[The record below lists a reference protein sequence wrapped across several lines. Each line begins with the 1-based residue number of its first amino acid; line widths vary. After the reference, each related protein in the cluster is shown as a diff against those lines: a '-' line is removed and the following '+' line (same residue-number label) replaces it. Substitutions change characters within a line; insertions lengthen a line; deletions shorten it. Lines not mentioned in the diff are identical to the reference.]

1 MYDISMQQ
9 RKSTNRSKLI
19 QAAARLIEKDG
30 YKNID
35 VTKVTKEAKLGYG
48 TFYNHFSGITE
59 LFEEIT
65 KEVII
70 SIQDFVVEVTGH
82 EKSTLKQI
90 FIRNYF
96 QFHAFYGSPILEWVA
111 ENPTFLMKIWDE
123 NTRDVTNK
131 MIKKTIKDGELKGDP
146 IELLD
151 RFENIRETYRWNFL
165 GSLHTLLTGK
175 NPDVAFVD
183 NFEGV
188 DIFSMPY
195 REKKDF
201 LQSIVSDYK
210 KYTSKIQKIFLNNY

>member
-1 MYDISMQQ
+1 MQT
-9 RKSTNRSKLI
+9 RKATNRTKLI
-19 QAAARLIEKDG
+19 KAAATLIERDG

-48 TFYNHFSGITE
+48 TFYNHFSDITE
-59 LFEEIT
+59 LFEDIT

-70 SIQDFVVEVTGH
+70 NIQDFVIELSDH
-82 EKSTLKQI
+82 EASPLKQI

-111 ENPTFLMKIWDE
+111 ENPTFLMKLWDE
-123 NTRDVTNK
+123 NTKSVTNK
-131 MIKKTIKDGELKGDP
+131 MIKQVIQKGELEGDP

-165 GSLHTLLTGK
+165 GSLHSLLAGK
-175 NPDVAFVD
+175 DPDIAFVD
-183 NFEGV
+183 NSEGV

-195 REKKDF
+195 KEKREF
-201 LQSIVSDYK
+201 LTSIVSDYK
-210 KYTSKIQKIFLNNY
+210 KHSYKIQRIFLNNS

>member
-1 MYDISMQQ
+1 MQT
-9 RKSTNRSKLI
+9 RKATNRTKLI
-19 QAAARLIEKDG
+19 KAAATLIERDG

-48 TFYNHFSGITE
+48 TFYNHFSDITD

-70 SIQDFVVEVTGH
+70 NIQDFVIELSGH
-82 EKSTLKQI
+82 ETSPLKQI

-111 ENPTFLMKIWDE
+111 ENPTFLMKLWDE
-123 NTRDVTNK
+123 NTKSVTNK
-131 MIKKTIKDGELKGDP
+131 MIKQVIKKGELEGDP

-165 GSLHTLLTGK
+165 GSLHSLLAGK
-175 NPDVAFVD
+175 DPDIAFVD
-183 NFEGV
+183 NSEGV

-195 REKKDF
+195 QEKREF
-201 LQSIVSDYK
+201 LTSIVSDYK
-210 KYTSKIQKIFLNNY
+210 KHSSKIQRIFLNNS

>member
-1 MYDISMQQ
+1 MQK
-9 RKSTNRSKLI
+9 RKATNRTKLI
-19 QAAARLIEKDG
+19 KAAASLIERDG

-48 TFYNHFSGITE
+48 TFYNHFSDITQ

-70 SIQDFVVEVTGH
+70 SIQDYVIELTGH
-82 EKSTLKQI
+82 ETSPLKQI

-111 ENPTFLMKIWDE
+111 ENPTFLMKLWDD
-123 NTRDVTNK
+123 NTKSVTNK
-131 MIKKTIKDGELKGDP
+131 MIKQVIKEGELEGDP

-165 GSLHTLLTGK
+165 GSLHSLLAGK
-175 NPDVAFVD
+175 DPDIAFVD
-183 NFEGV
+183 NSEGV

-195 REKKDF
+195 NEKREF
-201 LQSIVSDYK
+201 LTSIVSDYK
-210 KYTSKIQKIFLNNY
+210 KHSAKIQKIFLQGS